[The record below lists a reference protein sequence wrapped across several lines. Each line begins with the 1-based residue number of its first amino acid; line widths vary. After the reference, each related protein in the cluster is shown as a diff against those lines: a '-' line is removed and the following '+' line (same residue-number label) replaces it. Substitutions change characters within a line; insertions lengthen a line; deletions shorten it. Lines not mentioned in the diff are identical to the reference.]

1 MSRKVAGD
9 ATRRTCPLNGRKRA
23 SARSES
29 SVPPPTARQKAGAI
43 RKAVAAKRQ
52 GTPISPGSGGKPL
65 TASGEKVT
73 QKELPAPAP
82 KSRPRVALAA
92 GVDGIETP
100 KRAETPE
107 GAFVAVEA
115 VGEPPEP
122 SIGTPKRSSC
132 EKSGTEE
139 EFGAINRAATKI
151 VCLARDAKDELEA
164 LRNISK
170 EVKTSVCNKLQ
181 IITELTLRLEESRS
195 RYMFEVEREKA
206 GRAQAME
213 EAERRLRRES
223 EKYNNK
229 YKIIE
234 ANIENMA
241 AELKKTRD
249 AIENMDMPGKMEGLR
264 KTLKRNRTYA
274 AAAANRSRQKPLSRR
289 LWLMTTRPNNSS
301 SRCANHTSDQVVK
314 AIRRWLTPER

>member
-1 MSRKVAGD
+1 MSRKVAE
-9 ATRRTCPLNGRKRA
+9 AMPRREDVPTKRGERGA

-115 VGEPPEP
+115 VGEFAGRLSLLDEIARPSPLASKSPRPPEP

-223 EKYNNK
+223 EKCNNK

-249 AIENMDMPGKMEGLR
+249 AIENMDMPR
-264 KTLKRNRTYA
+264 KDGRA
-274 AAAANRSRQKPLSRR
+274 PE
-289 LWLMTTRPNNSS
+289 NS
-301 SRCANHTSDQVVK
+301 
-314 AIRRWLTPER
+314 